1 MYDRCYIGR
10 RGLKEIFVSGVEE
23 FVIKACQQ
31 ESYMNERK
39 TRCPC
44 NKCHSTHIFPIET
57 VKLHLYK
64 NGFMPNYYVWI
75 DHGEQVP
82 NANDNRMGAPNEE
95 PPNE

>member
-10 RGLKEIFVSGVEE
+10 RGLKESFWVEE

-44 NKCHSTHIFPIET
+44 NKCHSTRIFPIET

-64 NGFMPNYYVWI
+64 NGFILTTLLGLIMENKSQMLMTIVWVLQI
-75 DHGEQVP
+75 VV
-82 NANDNRMGAPNEE
+82 
-95 PPNE
+95 